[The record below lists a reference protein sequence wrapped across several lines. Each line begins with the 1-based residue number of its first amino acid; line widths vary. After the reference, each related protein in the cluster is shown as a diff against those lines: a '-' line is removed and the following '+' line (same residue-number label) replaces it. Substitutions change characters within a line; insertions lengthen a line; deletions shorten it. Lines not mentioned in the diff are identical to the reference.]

1 MDIQAIDLPT
11 HELASQ
17 ERARQLMAKLDELK
31 GNTMDTITSTGA
43 PPVNVFASNPN
54 NGMNGMWPMLMGS
67 GWGGGAGAGAGAG
80 LGAGLVGGLLGGALF
95 GGNGFG
101 NNHINN
107 GNFITQSDL
116 QSALNGQTM
125 GQNTNMIL
133 QNLASISAAIPE
145 NEGKV
150 QLAIAGATSDING
163 NISMSL
169 QTAIN
174 GQAGINKNIS
184 EAIAQSL
191 ASQGHIQE
199 TVLTSASAI
208 NLGIANLGAT
218 VQQGV
223 FATTSA
229 ARDQGDRIIAAL
241 NAQNEAN
248 LQRQLTVSELS
259 GLENRLTS
267 RNRDVEVTVSQ
278 AVTQNQNQLQA
289 QQQQQ
294 QQQQQILF
302 TLAQILPVLGNLQN
316 AVATN
321 SNLIVGNTG
330 ATTTGAQ
337 TANPV
342 NVKG

>member
-1 MDIQAIDLPT
+1 MDISNIDLPT

-17 ERARQLMAKLDELK
+17 ERARQLMAKLDDLK
-31 GNTMDTITSTGA
+31 GTIMDTTTTTSN
-43 PPVNVFASNPN
+43 PPVNVFASNPGG
-54 NGMNGMWPMLMGS
+54 GMAGMWPLLMGNG

-80 LGAGLVGGLLGGALF
+80 LGAGLVGGLLAGAF
-95 GGNGFG
+95 SGNGFG
-101 NNHINN
+101 NNNHNN
-107 GNFITQSDL
+107 NFITQSDL

-133 QNLASISAAIPE
+133 QNLAAISAAIPE

-150 QLAIAGATSDING
+150 QLAISNSTSDING
-163 NISMSL
+163 NIAMSL

-174 GQAGINKNIS
+174 GQSGINKNIS
-184 EAIAQSL
+184 DAIASSL
-191 ASQGHIQE
+191 ASQAHIQE
-199 TVLTSASAI
+199 TVLSSAAAV

-223 FATTSA
+223 FATTTA

-289 QQQQQ
+289 QAQQQ